1 MFLLVPAYPGCPGS
15 KAVKRSLLLLY
26 YCIIWNRG
34 VRTRI
39 FWHLIIASASLPS
52 KLQDFPL
59 TFPGPGNF
67 TNTTPGLSRRRG
79 NPGHYNYVYSIPG
92 YMRTVY
98 NDFYRNLQRKIEN
111 KISQSPAHA
120 VVNTHTHIRLTR
132 TIRVSRYQKGKT
144 NLDFTEARDSEWQW
158 HQLGH
163 NYASLHLTQAR

>member
-1 MFLLVPAYPGCPGS
+1 M
-15 KAVKRSLLLLY
+15 
-26 YCIIWNRG
+26 IWNKG
-34 VRTRI
+34 VWTRI

-79 NPGHYNYVYSIPG
+79 NAGHYNYVYSIPG

-111 KISQSPAHA
+111 KISQSPTHA
-120 VVNTHTHIRLTR
+120 VVNTHTHPF
-132 TIRVSRYQKGKT
+132 
-144 NLDFTEARDSEWQW
+144 NRDHPGQPVPE
-158 HQLGH
+158 
-163 NYASLHLTQAR
+163 R